1 MKTGESRLL
10 YLKASVGV
18 TNCKL
23 EALALVFCKDSF
35 LFSVS
40 FVSWQPIMRFINDQY
55 EAYLQEE
62 ININRKKRIPDSRV
76 HCCIYFIPPTGHW
89 WDHTHY
95 VVPHILFLVPTD
107 FPTATETNQAFR
119 ESPLTH
125 CPSTALYPRPPPA
138 FLLHLSLFNDH
149 TGVSLKGSDFT
160 KKLDSPGVIVEGGW
174 EIGKHLPVHR
184 GVLILSGRN
193 CYSFGDILHRPVYYI
208 WYRQLF
214 ILGYTY

>member
-10 YLKASVGV
+10 YLKSSVGV
-18 TNCKL
+18 CNCKSG
-23 EALALVFCKDSF
+23 ALTLDFCKVSF

-40 FVSWQPIMRFINDQY
+40 FVSWQPIMKFINDQY

-89 WDHTHY
+89 WDHTLCI
-95 VVPHILFLVPTD
+95 VPRILFLAPTV

-125 CPSTALYPRPPPA
+125 CLFTHI
-138 FLLHLSLFNDH
+138 LLQLFSFISHSLMTTCGTHSLLRD

-160 KKLDSPGVIVEGGW
+160 KKLDSPVVIVEGGW
-174 EIGKHLPVHR
+174 EIGTQLPVHR
-184 GVLILSGRN
+184 GDLIL
-193 CYSFGDILHRPVYYI
+193 LK
-208 WYRQLF
+208 
-214 ILGYTY
+214 

>member
-40 FVSWQPIMRFINDQY
+40 FVSWQPIMKFINDQY

-89 WDHTHY
+89 
-95 VVPHILFLVPTD
+95 
-107 FPTATETNQAFR
+107 
-119 ESPLTH
+119 
-125 CPSTALYPRPPPA
+125 
-138 FLLHLSLFNDH
+138 
-149 TGVSLKGSDFT
+149 
-160 KKLDSPGVIVEGGW
+160 
-174 EIGKHLPVHR
+174 
-184 GVLILSGRN
+184 
-193 CYSFGDILHRPVYYI
+193 
-208 WYRQLF
+208 
-214 ILGYTY
+214 